1 MASSCGDELDQRALL
16 LLRCVCGCDVG
27 LGDWV
32 LEKAHRQV
40 GGEVVFAR
48 ASGAAL
54 CCELVRG
61 RMGSRWGADE
71 TQTQMGVL

>member
-1 MASSCGDELDQRALL
+1 M
-16 LLRCVCGCDVG
+16 
-27 LGDWV
+27 
-32 LEKAHRQV
+32 
-40 GGEVVFAR
+40 VFAR

-61 RMGSRWGADE
+61 RVGSRWGADE

>member
-1 MASSCGDELDQRALL
+1 
-16 LLRCVCGCDVG
+16 

-61 RMGSRWGADE
+61 RWAVAGA
-71 TQTQMGVL
+71 QTLMGVL